1 MKRITSMMD
10 AIENNRRMLQYLKDN
25 HPVDHERNKEDGVQ
39 LVWELNRANDPFH
52 ADGVGKTRHNEEQ
65 DG

>member
-1 MKRITSMMD
+1 MKRITSMMESI
-10 AIENNRRMLQYLKDN
+10 AAHANLLK
-25 HPVDHERNKEDGVQ
+25 HLRKERPANLAQDKEDGAEY
-39 LVWELNRANDPFH
+39 VWDLNRASDPFH